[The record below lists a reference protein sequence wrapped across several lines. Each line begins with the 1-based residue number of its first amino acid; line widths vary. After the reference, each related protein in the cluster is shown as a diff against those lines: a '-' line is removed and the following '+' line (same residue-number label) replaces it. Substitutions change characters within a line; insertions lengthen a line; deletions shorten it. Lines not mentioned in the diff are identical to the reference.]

1 MLILACLRE
10 SLYDEQAD
18 VVKDKLF
25 SSTQQNQEI
34 LDEMTSDEESD
45 ILHNDNVDNG
55 GEGERSQH
63 PSHSHNDLLHDYDD
77 CIGGEGQHISL
88 LEETV
93 KTLRKEIIKMQEDFE
108 INNEGTNNLL
118 SRLTSKVTSLYEL
131 RLDEGENS
139 PRLEVVEV
147 IQNQNSA
154 LKSENEFLR
163 ERIEVMT
170 YTLSDLNNKIKAA
183 EQEKESLLTAIR
195 LIYEDAKAK
204 LPDGDADQQT
214 NKVGDCEGAYVSIPK
229 KRKQPSARKRVST
242 TAVESPFGIN
252 QYSLLSVEE
261 VPNNNEEVDDI
272 TEVIH
277 VIKPTTRSDGSRT
290 RHTQTQK
297 EQHQSRDKGGSKSKA
312 WFT

>member
-1 MLILACLRE
+1 
-10 SLYDEQAD
+10 
-18 VVKDKLF
+18 
-25 SSTQQNQEI
+25 
-34 LDEMTSDEESD
+34 MTSDEESD

-55 GEGERSQH
+55 GEGERSHH

-118 SRLTSKVTSLYEL
+118 SRLTSKVTSLYEI
-131 RLDEGENS
+131 RLDEGENN

-195 LIYEDAKAK
+195 LIYEDSKTK

-214 NKVGDCEGAYVSIPK
+214 NKVGDCEEAYVSIPK
-229 KRKQPSARKRVST
+229 KRKQPSARKRVSM
-242 TAVESPFGIN
+242 TAVESPFGITN
-252 QYSLLSVEE
+252 TAYCQSKKYRTTMKKSTILLKQYML
-261 VPNNNEEVDDI
+261 
-272 TEVIH
+272 
-277 VIKPTTRSDGSRT
+277 
-290 RHTQTQK
+290 
-297 EQHQSRDKGGSKSKA
+297 
-312 WFT
+312 